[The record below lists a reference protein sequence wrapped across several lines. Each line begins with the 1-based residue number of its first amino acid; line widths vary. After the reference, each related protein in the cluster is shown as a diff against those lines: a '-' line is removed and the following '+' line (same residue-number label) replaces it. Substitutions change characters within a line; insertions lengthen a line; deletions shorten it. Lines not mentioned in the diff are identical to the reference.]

1 MKTELFQTFLI
12 LLSYLLCFCLSIE
25 CKRKGKNTNSL
36 KFVSGINH
44 NSADYNICKSMI
56 IVAVS
61 KKHFICENISLT
73 CRRLLI

>member
-12 LLSYLLCFCLSIE
+12 LLSCLLCFCLSIE

-44 NSADYNICKSMI
+44 NSADYNIC
-56 IVAVS
+56 
-61 KKHFICENISLT
+61 
-73 CRRLLI
+73 